1 MTVVLVQIMRS
12 SKVTIFLKK
21 LYRILFVLG
30 RLIVRPEL
38 KIFLFIFFLYFI
50 SNSHEG
56 ISKEQGSSLIAIH
69 RNIQLIALSTPPD
82 KDFDIPVMPPK
93 QALKVIRKS
102 IDLIYANS
110 PYTANRLVE
119 LSKSG
124 PLIVI
129 YNPEFPEWSRGD
141 ITLAAFLPYHF
152 DLEGNTSVQEAYVAV
167 LGRYIIKHSAAEIAA
182 EGIAHEL
189 VGHGFQHRD
198 GTLELLSGLDAECEA
213 SLYEM
218 KVFQDLGVDMLSSHI
233 VRFRLE
239 LEKHNCDDF
248 KRFMGKRERS
258 LMYLWD
264 QKYID
269 VDRILR
275 IFKDYE
281 ASLTK

>member
-12 SKVTIFLKK
+12 SKVTFFLKK

-119 LSKSG
+119 LPG
-124 PLIVI
+124 RL
-129 YNPEFPEWSRGD
+129 RGRK
-141 ITLAAFLPYHF
+141 Y
-152 DLEGNTSVQEAYVAV
+152 S
-167 LGRYIIKHSAAEIAA
+167 LGTIRNAGSQVVYKK
-182 EGIAHEL
+182 
-189 VGHGFQHRD
+189 
-198 GTLELLSGLDAECEA
+198 
-213 SLYEM
+213 EM
-218 KVFQDLGVDMLSSHI
+218 SSHP
-233 VRFRLE
+233 
-239 LEKHNCDDF
+239 
-248 KRFMGKRERS
+248 
-258 LMYLWD
+258 
-264 QKYID
+264 
-269 VDRILR
+269 
-275 IFKDYE
+275 
-281 ASLTK
+281 